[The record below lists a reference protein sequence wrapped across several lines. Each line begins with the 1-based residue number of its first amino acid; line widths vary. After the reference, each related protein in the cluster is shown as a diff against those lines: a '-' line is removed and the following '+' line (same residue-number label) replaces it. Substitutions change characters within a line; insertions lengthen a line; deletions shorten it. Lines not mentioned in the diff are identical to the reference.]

1 MNAANNHRV
10 LNYQLMSKGGY
21 FYKQLGISAFTCAVD
36 SGAESTPPALTSLG
50 EGTGQP
56 ETTQSAKALCRVR
69 AFPVPR
75 GLLGGSVAFPTS
87 RGLLGGSV
95 APFWAPPGWHTST
108 VLGASETRSVLSQC
122 GQRSPTCHV
131 RGSLSSQSYFVRNPT
146 LAPQLEKT

>member
-95 APFWAPPGWHTST
+95 APFWAPPGWHNTST

-122 GQRSPTCHV
+122 GQRSPTCALHAHPA
-131 RGSLSSQSYFVRNPT
+131 L
-146 LAPQLEKT
+146 QLPPPGRHPSFLCWL